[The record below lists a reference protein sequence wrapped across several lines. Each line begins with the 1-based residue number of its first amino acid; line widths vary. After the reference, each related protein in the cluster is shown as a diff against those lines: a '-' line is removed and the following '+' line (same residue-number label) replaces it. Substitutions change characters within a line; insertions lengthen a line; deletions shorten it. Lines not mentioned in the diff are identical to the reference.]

1 MSNKRKYAFLINH
14 GVEVRHFILSGLL
27 QQVQATNDACIL
39 VRQEI
44 NSPALNEYISQY
56 HVEAVRLPFSS
67 NLKKRHRLE
76 AYITAIRKARK
87 RLKGL
92 GNFHNFQK
100 ENRGISIRDR
110 ILSFPLFVHFAMY
123 VGIKKLRQHYTQTDV
138 VDFLQQQHITDLVL
152 LEYNSPLLLLF
163 GFSANHANMKVHV
176 VMNTLKTF
184 FVNDFIPFSLHRFYA
199 WNMEQTKLFQQSNP
213 HQNKENIVCGGN
225 PYYAFFVNSMF
236 DAEVE
241 NVQLK
246 YPALHGKKWIVY
258 SLIYEKMF
266 ANEYALLE
274 ILNNTITELFT
285 KEQRPCLLIRRNP
298 FEEKSELI
306 EKLARLENVIIA
318 DHLWERD
325 SEKEWSIQY
334 IQGEKEWKLFLQQAA
349 LCMNIPSMAGY
360 EAIISGT
367 PVLNIGFD
375 ADGMPSVELEHFTK
389 APFMKDVNQSEFI
402 QVCTTTDML
411 KKELPIWLNKKNEQR
426 KEYIRSSLD
435 FILFDCKDFLLH

>member
-1 MSNKRKYAFLINH
+1 
-14 GVEVRHFILSGLL
+14 
-27 QQVQATNDACIL
+27 
-39 VRQEI
+39 
-44 NSPALNEYISQY
+44 
-56 HVEAVRLPFSS
+56 
-67 NLKKRHRLE
+67 
-76 AYITAIRKARK
+76 
-87 RLKGL
+87 
-92 GNFHNFQK
+92 
-100 ENRGISIRDR
+100 
-110 ILSFPLFVHFAMY
+110 
-123 VGIKKLRQHYTQTDV
+123 
-138 VDFLQQQHITDLVL
+138 
-152 LEYNSPLLLLF
+152 
-163 GFSANHANMKVHV
+163 
-176 VMNTLKTF
+176 
-184 FVNDFIPFSLHRFYA
+184 
-199 WNMEQTKLFQQSNP
+199 
-213 HQNKENIVCGGN
+213 
-225 PYYAFFVNSMF
+225 MF

-246 YPALHGKKWIVY
+246 YPALQGKKWIVY

-266 ANEYALLE
+266 AHEYALLE
-274 ILNNTITELFT
+274 ILNNTITELFE
-285 KEQRPCLLIRRNP
+285 KNNRPCLLIRRNP
-298 FEEKSELI
+298 FEEKVELI

-334 IQGEKEWKLFLQQAA
+334 VQGEKEWKLFLQQAA

-375 ADGMPSVELEHFTK
+375 ADGKPSVELEHFTK